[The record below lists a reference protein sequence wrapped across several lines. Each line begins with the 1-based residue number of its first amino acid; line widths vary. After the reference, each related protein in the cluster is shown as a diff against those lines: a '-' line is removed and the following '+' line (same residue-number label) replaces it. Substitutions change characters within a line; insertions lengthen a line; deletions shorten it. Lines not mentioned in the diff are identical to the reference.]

1 VKLLIDIMRQTS
13 MMTGM
18 NGSQTTKSTGSSVAV
33 AARCLRSSEGLVV
46 DMEVAVKRM
55 MTGLLAVAV
64 LAAFAV
70 GGAMTAART
79 GSRHSLMV
87 DSAVSNDAGMMPEVV
102 VSAAMPRLVM
112 PTVEVNAF
120 RTVAVSG
127 TVRNVY

>member
-1 VKLLIDIMRQTS
+1 

-64 LAAFAV
+64 LAAAGFFI
-70 GGAMTAART
+70 ARK
-79 GSRHSLMV
+79 RKE
-87 DSAVSNDAGMMPEVV
+87 AEA
-102 VSAAMPRLVM
+102 
-112 PTVEVNAF
+112 
-120 RTVAVSG
+120 
-127 TVRNVY
+127 